1 MRKLIVLF
9 LSLLLMLT
17 SCSTSE
23 TSAKPNKNDNTN
35 SSPKNEQPYSI
46 GLSLQDK
53 SSIND
58 KHLTFRIDE
67 NDIFKPTISIK
78 NDIPQNQKYRMFFL
92 VNYMQ
97 HSVTYDQKN
106 INSIDLDLKK
116 NEERSIEV
124 EIPNLQ
130 SGINDLIV
138 ILVRDPDNVL
148 EQDKYVSTNLVYLL
162 RRSVV
167 IKGDEQVKN
176 FPTYTTINTFN
187 SNKSEDGS
195 SRVSY
200 LTTDD
205 SKNKEES
212 ISMLSASTNKQI
224 NLIKG
229 NQTNKTKYAIVSILG
244 NKQIEVKSPF
254 VEINGE
260 GEFEVPLIQLPL
272 NVENNNLITVVS
284 TNPYTTNEK
293 ELVLQP
299 VEFVS
304 HLFSI
309 LNKK

>member
-1 MRKLIVLF
+1 MSKLIVLF
-9 LSLLLMLT
+9 LSLLLVLT

-35 SSPKNEQPYSI
+35 LSTKNEQVYSI
-46 GLSLQDK
+46 ELSLQDK

-67 NDIFKPTISIK
+67 NDIFKPTVSIK
-78 NDIPQNQKYRMFFL
+78 NDVPKDQRYRMFFL

-106 INSIDLDLKK
+106 INFIDIDLKK
-116 NEERSIEV
+116 NEERNIEV

-167 IKGDEQVKN
+167 IKGNEQVKN
-176 FPTYTTINTFN
+176 SPTYTTINTFN
-187 SNKSEDGS
+187 GNKSEDGS

-212 ISMLSASTNKQI
+212 ISTLSASAIKQI

-229 NQTNKTKYAIVSILG
+229 NQTNQTKYAIVSILG